1 MVDLSSFEVRYL
13 SLKFSYP
20 HGSPFTKIVVF
31 FATLISSCIH
41 MTSVYVASY
50 APDFIFTVSCLTSA
64 RTLETVLS
72 GPWCPNVFLFVCI
85 LSTTAKKKDQ
95 IAGPLWETSV
105 EGRSSSLRADIVLL
119 DGDRKIFTFSLWDCG
134 VKSVCFAAVRYGEG
148 HRKGTVWAP
157 LWSEIKRNFIEII
170 WSYEFYLSQI
180 TSVLCVQ
187 AADCSHVN
195 DI

>member
-31 FATLISSCIH
+31 FATFISSCIH

-72 GPWCPNVFLFVCI
+72 GP
-85 LSTTAKKKDQ
+85 
-95 IAGPLWETSV
+95 
-105 EGRSSSLRADIVLL
+105 
-119 DGDRKIFTFSLWDCG
+119 
-134 VKSVCFAAVRYGEG
+134 
-148 HRKGTVWAP
+148 
-157 LWSEIKRNFIEII
+157 
-170 WSYEFYLSQI
+170 
-180 TSVLCVQ
+180 
-187 AADCSHVN
+187 
-195 DI
+195 